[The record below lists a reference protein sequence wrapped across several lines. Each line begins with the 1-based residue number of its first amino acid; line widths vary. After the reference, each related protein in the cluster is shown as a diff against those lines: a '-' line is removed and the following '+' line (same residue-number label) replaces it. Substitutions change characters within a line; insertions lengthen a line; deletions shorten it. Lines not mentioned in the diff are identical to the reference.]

1 MNCLMLDAQMIGAFP
16 DDILA
21 QEAACV
27 HMCSGG
33 GFLSVQEIF
42 PGDHALR
49 WNQER

>member
-1 MNCLMLDAQMIGAFP
+1 MTGAFP

-21 QEAACV
+21 EEAACV
-27 HMCSGG
+27 HMWHEG

-42 PGDHALR
+42 PGGHALR